1 MNERGMMNSTC
12 MKVCRYLF
20 PVIPSSMLDRL
31 LSIRVMNII
40 KSNSGNSKNYMHEQA
55 VQLLD
60 FFVTVIMS
68 PVSSYLEHREGCRT
82 SCGSVECV
90 LQ

>member
-1 MNERGMMNSTC
+1 MNPIGMMTSTC

-31 LSIRVMNII
+31 LAIRVMNII

-60 FFVTVIMS
+60 FFVTVRMS
-68 PVSSYLEHREGCRT
+68 PCCYI
-82 SCGSVECV
+82 
-90 LQ
+90 

>member
-1 MNERGMMNSTC
+1 MITSTC

-20 PVIPSSMLDRL
+20 PVIPPTMLNQL
-31 LSIRVMNII
+31 LTTRVMNTI

-60 FFVTVIMS
+60 FFVTVSLFFSI
-68 PVSSYLEHREGCRT
+68 HN
-82 SCGSVECV
+82 
-90 LQ
+90 